1 MAVFALD
8 FRGHFRYACFI
19 NPRTKEEDEVEP
31 FWKTDQFSAI
41 LTQPWYEKQ
50 EMVEEARA
58 YGYEASEALLD
69 DWIKKGL
76 VGHAERAGLGR
87 GRGSVAWWP
96 SAQWTLFVECLKARQ
111 FGKLRIGQ
119 LCAFPAWRWVYWRE
133 LGGVALPQVKRAM
146 ETWIASVKSTSTERE
161 HKEVRKG
168 VEKLQGRGASG
179 KLALINE
186 LTDIWSSQK
195 EPDPDLLRYL
205 LEPVV
210 TDSPLRVTL
219 ATGETR
225 SSDIEMLAALYP
237 LRLKAFRQYE
247 QIAALPDAVWEWA
260 RTFLLFLQYQGQR
273 VQPVLARN
281 QRLAE
286 RYRRL
291 TTYDVLFGCCYDLLT
306 PLSLA
311 AFQQL
316 PDKPKHDHLPFLSH
330 QSWQA
335 GEATARVNTTLVAS
349 QLLLPGGDPLT
360 YLRNEVDIAY
370 QEHLYSFTLDLPFL

>member
-1 MAVFALD
+1 MFALD
-8 FRGHFRYACFI
+8 SRGHFRYACFI

-50 EMVEEARA
+50 EMVEAARA
-58 YGYEASEALLD
+58 YGFEATEALLD

-87 GRGSVAWWP
+87 GRGSVAWWS
-96 SAQWTLFVECLKARQ
+96 SAQFTLFVECLKARQ
-111 FGKLRIGQ
+111 KGNLRIGQ

-133 LGGVALPQVKRAM
+133 RGGVALPQVKRVM
-146 ETWIASVKSTSTERE
+146 QTWVASVKSTSTERE
-161 HKEVRKG
+161 RKEVRKG

-186 LTDIWSSQK
+186 LTAIGSFQK

-210 TDSPLRVTL
+210 TDSPLQVIL
-219 ATGETR
+219 EKGETR
-225 SSDIEMLAALYP
+225 SSDIEMLATLYP
-237 LRLKAFRQYE
+237 LRMRAFQQYE
-247 QIAALPDAVWEWA
+247 QHIAGLPDAAWEWA
-260 RTFLLFLQYQGQR
+260 RTFLLFLQYQGQLA
-273 VQPVLARN
+273 QPRLSRN
-281 QRLAE
+281 RRLAE
-286 RYRRL
+286 RYHRL
-291 TTYDVLFGCCYDLLT
+291 TVYDVLFGCCYDLLS

-311 AFQQL
+311 ALQAI
-316 PDKPKHDHLPFLSH
+316 PDQSEHDPLPFLRY
-330 QSWQA
+330 QAWQA
-335 GEATARVNTTLVAS
+335 GEATARVNTTLVSS
-349 QLLLPGGDPLT
+349 QLWLPGGDHLT
-360 YLRNEVDIAY
+360 YLRNEVSIAY

>member
-1 MAVFALD
+1 M
-8 FRGHFRYACFI
+8 
-19 NPRTKEEDEVEP
+19 EP

-41 LTQPWYEKQ
+41 LAQPWYEKQ
-50 EMVEEARA
+50 EMVEAARA
-58 YGYEASEALLD
+58 YGYEATEALLD

-76 VGHAERAGLGR
+76 VGRAERAGLGR
-87 GRGSVAWWP
+87 GRGSVAWWS
-96 SAQWTLFVECLKARQ
+96 SAQFTLFVECLKARKL
-111 FGKLRIGQ
+111 GKLRIGQ

-133 LGGVALPQVKRAM
+133 RGGVALPQVKRAM
-146 ETWIASVKSTSTERE
+146 ETWVASVKSTTTERE
-161 HKEVRKG
+161 RKEVRKG

-179 KLALINE
+179 KLAFINE
-186 LTDIWSSQK
+186 LTDIWALQK

-219 ATGETR
+219 DNGETR

-237 LRLKAFRQYE
+237 LRLRAFRQYE
-247 QIAALPDAVWEWA
+247 QIAGLPDAVWEWA

-273 VQPVLARN
+273 VQLVLARN
-281 QRLAE
+281 RRLAE
-286 RYRRL
+286 RYHRL
-291 TTYDVLFGCCYDLLT
+291 TIYDVLFGCCYDLLT

-316 PDKPKHDHLPFLSH
+316 PDRSGHDPLPFLSY
-330 QSWQA
+330 QAWQA

-349 QLLLPGGDPLT
+349 RLWLPGGDHPIS
-360 YLRNEVDIAY
+360 LRNEVSIAY
-370 QEHLYSFTLDLPFL
+370 QEHLFSFTLDLPFL